1 MKDKI
6 NVRLVD
12 GVNEIFVDKNIEK
25 EDKDI
30 NIVVVRVPN
39 GIANIS
45 NTLQKV
51 VIVYLNEIVQTPTVK
66 VENL

>member
-12 GVNEIFVDKNIEK
+12 EVNEIFVDKNIEK

-30 NIVVVRVPN
+30 NIVVVRVLN